1 MASLPASQLFGDS
14 ILNFLDDAEDEST
27 TSCEDE
33 VDRIMSSIPADIIEQ
48 VGNKPQPG
56 LSACTVDSK
65 IERLKQKNWN
75 KNTTHSTNT
84 WVRRSESW
92 YSQQPRQQAKL
103 EEIPVQELDRV
114 LQEFYCHIRKQNGD
128 EYEPDSL
135 RTMLAALDRHLSG
148 CGCSYSIIKDR
159 EFKES
164 RLVLNG
170 KAIQLRENG
179 KGKKSKKAD
188 PLTAEE
194 EEILWNTGV
203 LGGNNPKSLNHTV
216 FYIISQ
222 HFGTRGRQ
230 EHHQIRVEHLRFVCN
245 AQTGVTEFI
254 EWEEGLTKTQQGGLV
269 KQQRRLKQKVFATGD
284 SRCPVQFIQKLISK
298 RPAPLKTSGPL
309 YLQPLK
315 HPCEHQW
322 YSVQPV
328 GINQVDKYMKDM
340 AAMAKLDT
348 TNKNFTN
355 HSIRKTTVCKLQKA
369 GISNDKIAA
378 ITGHMNEQSLR
389 DYASADLDDH
399 RKLSNVLSAVS
410 TRAPLTEPDHNINH
424 APSSVHSSSQF
435 SFHNCTVHF
444 YGGSAPNPPKKT
456 QAYHH

>member
-1 MASLPASQLFGDS
+1 MASLPASEFFRDS

-33 VDRIMSSIPADIIEQ
+33 VDRIMSRIPAEIIEQ

-56 LSACTVDSK
+56 PSACTVDRE

-75 KNTTHSTNT
+75 KNTTRSTNT
-84 WVRRSESW
+84 WVRRFESW
-92 YSQQPRQQAKL
+92 YLQQPRQQAKL

-114 LQEFYCHIRKQNGD
+114 LQEFYCHVRKQNGD

-148 CGCSYSIIKDR
+148 RGCSYSIIKER

-203 LGGNNPKSLNHTV
+203 LGGDNPKSLNHTV

-254 EWEEGLTKTQQGGLV
+254 EWGGGAHENPTGWLGE
-269 KQQRRLKQKVFATGD
+269 AT
-284 SRCPVQFIQKLISK
+284 
-298 RPAPLKTSGPL
+298 T
-309 YLQPLK
+309 
-315 HPCEHQW
+315 
-322 YSVQPV
+322 
-328 GINQVDKYMKDM
+328 
-340 AAMAKLDT
+340 
-348 TNKNFTN
+348 
-355 HSIRKTTVCKLQKA
+355 
-369 GISNDKIAA
+369 
-378 ITGHMNEQSLR
+378 
-389 DYASADLDDH
+389 
-399 RKLSNVLSAVS
+399 
-410 TRAPLTEPDHNINH
+410 
-424 APSSVHSSSQF
+424 
-435 SFHNCTVHF
+435 
-444 YGGSAPNPPKKT
+444 
-456 QAYHH
+456 